1 MDYNLKMKETWVPM
15 VEFVTSTWDLRVPPK
30 SRAVSRSLLPT
41 LQGILML
48 NQNVPMRQCVVFGG
62 TPKNHYIQYQNVY
75 VKNTIYIHIY
85 MRINQWNQIYLS
97 LIPSF
102 CIPIVDHGGKPSSIQ
117 GNWQSHPTFRGAG
130 CHRSECYC
138 RGAAGISETK
148 WI

>member
-1 MDYNLKMKETWVPM
+1 
-15 VEFVTSTWDLRVPPK
+15 
-30 SRAVSRSLLPT
+30 
-41 LQGILML
+41 
-48 NQNVPMRQCVVFGG
+48 
-62 TPKNHYIQYQNVY
+62 
-75 VKNTIYIHIY
+75 